1 MSLLSLHTQKL
12 TRDETKS
19 HHQHLALKLIYAN
32 SEISRADIA
41 RATGLTRTA
50 VSAVVAELLAAG
62 LVEEL
67 GQGPSAGGKP
77 PTLLRVVVGA
87 RQIIG
92 IDLAGAALR
101 GCVFDLRG
109 QPVHQASVPF
119 LAGGRGT
126 LDLVQELTDRLV
138 ALADRPLLG
147 IGVGL
152 PGLIDTQLGIVQ
164 QAVNLGWQEL
174 ALGDLLTERYGLPV
188 YLLND
193 SQAAALAEYTFAN
206 PTRAADLAV
215 MLVEQ
220 GVSAGLVI
228 GGQLYQGGGHSG
240 ASEIGHVRAV
250 EGGELCACGHF
261 GCLETVAGQRAILR
275 WARTIYLNQ
284 PGSLLR
290 QLAADSPQIDLA
302 AVVAA
307 YRAGDPAL
315 TQMVTQLGRYLGIAA
330 TNLAVALNVPLII
343 LAGSVAQFG
352 DPLAQAVKAEM
363 LQRSFAPL
371 AELTEVRVSA
381 LGADAVMLGA
391 AALLLANELRVV

>member
-1 MSLLSLHTQKL
+1 MWLRDQKF
-12 TRDETKS
+12 TRDETKA
-19 HHQHLALKLIYAN
+19 HHQRLALKLIYADG
-32 SEISRADIA
+32 ETSRADIA
-41 RATGLTRTA
+41 RTTGLTRSA
-50 VSAVVAELLAAG
+50 ASAVVAELMAAG

-77 PTLLRVVVGA
+77 PTLLRVAAGA

-92 IDLAGAALR
+92 IDLAGAPLR

-109 QPVHQASVPF
+109 RPMHTASVPPS
-119 LAGGRGT
+119 ADGT
-126 LDLVQELTDRLV
+126 ALTQLWELVDRLV

-152 PGLIDTQLGIVQ
+152 PGLIDTQRGVVR
-164 QAVNLGWQEL
+164 QAVNLGWQDL
-174 ALGDLLTERYGLPV
+174 ALGEMLAGRYGLPV

-206 PTRAADLAV
+206 PAGAADLAV
-215 MLVEQ
+215 ILVEQ

-228 GGQLYQGGGHSG
+228 GGQLYRGGGHSG

-284 PGSLLR
+284 PGSLLH
-290 QLAADSPQIDLA
+290 QMVADPARVEMA

-307 YRAGDPAL
+307 YQAGDPAL
-315 TQMVTQLGRYLGIAA
+315 AQMVAQLGRYLGIAA
-330 TNLAVALNVPLII
+330 ANLAAALNVPMVI

-352 DPLAQAVKAEM
+352 AALAQAVKAEM
-363 LQRSFAPL
+363 VQRSFAPL
-371 AELTEVRVSA
+371 AERTKVRVST
-381 LGADAVMLGA
+381 LGDDAVMLGA
-391 AALLLANELRVV
+391 AALLLANELGAV